1 MNLPNKLTMF
11 RIFMIPVFMLVLIF
25 NWPAGSATFLG
36 AHIYWSHVLAAV
48 IFAVASITDFWM
60 DILLVQET

>member
-25 NWPAGSATFLG
+25 NWPAGGATFLG
-36 AHIYWSHVLAAV
+36 AHI
-48 IFAVASITDFWM
+48 
-60 DILLVQET
+60 

>member
-25 NWPAGSATFLG
+25 NWPAGGATFLG

-48 IFAVASITDFWM
+48 I
-60 DILLVQET
+60 